1 MYRHPLSRNRG
12 CSVKPAGGLSKHARL
27 ARVSARIAVPPYVGA
42 NKAAERAVAWK
53 PGRSSPSSTQTRAV
67 DASSYAIDAPTIPA
81 PTTIKSYIIWRHS
94 ASENLSISR
103 EKFSQKAK
111 HT

>member
-12 CSVKPAGGLSKHARL
+12 CSVKPAGGLSKNARL
-27 ARVSARIAVPPYVGA
+27 ARASARTSRPPYVGA
-42 NKAAERAVAWK
+42 NKAAEREVAWN

-81 PTTIKSYIIWRHS
+81 PITIKSYIIDRDS
-94 ASENLSISR
+94 ALEILSISR
-103 EKFSQKAK
+103 EIFS
-111 HT
+111 